1 MSYTIA
7 IDGTAG
13 SGKGS
18 VAKALA
24 KKLNFYY
31 LDTGAIYRSIT
42 YYLKKNNV
50 NITKKNDV
58 ENFIPKLN
66 FKIDF
71 ERDENNGVFKQKNI
85 LNNEDISNRIR
96 TEEISEASSYVSQI
110 PSVREFATKI
120 QHQIA
125 EKYNVVMEGRDI
137 GTVVLPNANYKF
149 FLTASLKVRAKRR
162 MTQLDLPQNK
172 FKEVMKEIEERDF
185 RDINRK
191 ISPLKRAVDAIF
203 IDNSN
208 QSLEE
213 TVEEIF
219 SYIKLT

>member
-1 MSYTIA
+1 MDSLPKRKQNRLTGYDYSQPGCYFVTICSRDREHLFGCVVGA
-7 IDGTAG
+7 DVLIGPHVQL
-13 SGKGS
+13 SEI
-18 VAKALA
+18 
-24 KKLNFYY
+24 
-31 LDTGAIYRSIT
+31 GAI
-42 YYLKKNNV
+42 
-50 NITKKNDV
+50 V
-58 ENFIPKLN
+58 EQTI
-66 FKIDF
+66 
-71 ERDENNGVFKQKNI
+71 
-85 LNNEDISNRIR
+85 
-96 TEEISEASSYVSQI
+96 SQI

-162 MTQLDLPQNK
+162 MMQLDLPQNK